1 MKITDENREQ
11 MTEIIKNKAI
21 KTVFQPIVSLKN
33 GSVFGYE
40 AFSRITLK
48 KCSFS
53 ISEAFDIAREMK
65 CLWDF
70 ELLCRKSSVKSAA
83 DKPQNAKLFLNLN
96 PDIIRCRDF
105 RSGITVE
112 KLEKN
117 DLDYGDIV
125 FEAAEGCA
133 LRDMELFKS
142 ALNNYREQGYGV
154 AVSNVCSGYSG
165 INRILEV
172 DPQYIKIDA
181 GMVRDIERDE
191 MKRSFVSALS
201 QFARDIGIPVI
212 AQGVE
217 RYEEL
222 KTLIEL
228 KINYAQGYYLAK
240 PNEKFEKLSQGVR
253 KQIINLSN
261 ELNKAR
267 FTPSYLSTVKELC
280 SKKPM
285 LSPNAMLTEV
295 YEIMNDPNV
304 TETAIVDDNGKFMG
318 VLTKRQVLSA
328 LSGMYGYNLNMRK
341 SVGEVMDTSC
351 LTVTIDTPVETAS
364 KMAMARCQPYIYD
377 SLPVVDGFTQEY
389 CGFVSI
395 KDLLL
400 TSVNIQVKRAADCNP
415 LTGLPGNIVID
426 QKVENLIGNS
436 QPFAII
442 YFDLD
447 NFKAYNDAYGFTN
460 GDLMIKAVADTLV
473 EFCGDGDFCG
483 HIGGDDFVVITSGDR
498 TESFCRDA
506 FSQFTRKTRELYSED
521 DRNRGYIVSK
531 NRSGF
536 VEEFPLATLSAA
548 AITNRERSYDSIKE
562 LSLVIA
568 HTKKL
573 AKQSVGNSLVIV

>member
-1 MKITDENREQ
+1 MMITDDIRDQ
-11 MTEIIKNKAI
+11 MTEIIKSKAI
-21 KTVFQPIVSLKN
+21 RTVFQPVVSLKN
-33 GSVFGYE
+33 GSVFAYE

-65 CLWDF
+65 CLWAF
-70 ELLCRKSSVKSAA
+70 ELLCRKISVKMAA
-83 DKPQNAKLFLNLN
+83 DKPQNAKLFLNLD
-96 PDIIRCRDF
+96 PDIVRDPEF

-117 DLDYGDIV
+117 DIDYSDIV
-125 FEAAEGCA
+125 FEAAERWA
-133 LRDMELFKS
+133 VNDMELIKS
-142 ALNNYREQGYGV
+142 ALKNYRGQGYGV

-181 GMVRDIERDE
+181 EMIRDIEKDE
-191 MKRSFVSALS
+191 MKRSFVSALA
-201 QFARDIGIPVI
+201 QFAGDLGIPLI

-217 RYEEL
+217 SYEQL

-228 KINYAQGYYLAK
+228 KIDYAQGFYLSK
-240 PNEKFEKLSQGVR
+240 PSEKFEKTSQEVK

-261 ELNKAR
+261 ELNKAK
-267 FTPSYLSTVKELC
+267 FTPSYLSTVKDLC

-285 LSPNAMLTEV
+285 LSPNAMFNEV

-304 TETAIVDDNGKFMG
+304 TETAIVDDNGKFLG

-328 LSGMYGYNLNMRK
+328 LSGMYGYTLNMRK
-341 SVGEVMDTSC
+341 SAGEVMDASC
-351 LTVTIDTPVETAS
+351 LTVTEDTPVETAS

-377 SLPVVDGFTQEY
+377 SLPVIDGQTREY
-389 CGFVSI
+389 RGFVSI

-400 TSVNIQVKRAADCNP
+400 ASVNIQVRRAADCNP

-426 QKVENLIGNS
+426 EKVAKLIGS
-436 QPFAII
+436 IEPFAII

-460 GDLMIKAVADTLV
+460 GDLMIKAVADTLT
-473 EFCGDGDFCG
+473 EFCCVGDFCG
-483 HIGGDDFVVITSGDR
+483 HIGGDDFVVITNGDR
-498 TESFCRDA
+498 TESFCQDA
-506 FSQFTRKTRELYSED
+506 FRQFTNRSRDLYSED

-531 NRSGF
+531 NRIGF
-536 VEEFPLATLSAA
+536 VEQFPLATLSAA
-548 AITNRERSYDSIKE
+548 AITNREHSFESIKE
-562 LSLVIA
+562 LSIVIA
-568 HTKKL
+568 KTKKL
-573 AKQSVGNSLVIV
+573 AKQRNGNSLVIV

>member
-1 MKITDENREQ
+1 MMITDEIRNQ
-11 MTEIIKNKAI
+11 MTEIIKSKAI
-21 KTVFQPIVSLKN
+21 KAVFQPIVTLKN

-48 KCSFS
+48 KCSFN
-53 ISEAFDIAREMK
+53 ISDAFDIAREMK
-65 CLWDF
+65 CLLAF
-70 ELLCRKSSVKSAA
+70 ELLCRKLSVKMAV
-83 DKPQNAKLFLNLN
+83 DKPQNTKLFLNLD
-96 PDIIRCRDF
+96 PDIVLDPEF

-112 KLEKN
+112 KLEKKEIN
-117 DLDYGDIV
+117 YGDII
-125 FEAAEGCA
+125 FEAAESWA
-133 LRDMELFKS
+133 VSDIELFKS
-142 ALNNYREQGYGV
+142 ALKKYRGQGYGV

-165 INRILEV
+165 INRILDI

-181 GMVRDIERDE
+181 EMIRDIEKDE
-191 MKRSFVSALS
+191 MKRSFVSALA
-201 QFARDIGIPVI
+201 QFAGDLGIPLI

-217 RYEEL
+217 SYNQL

-228 KINYAQGYYLAK
+228 KIDYAQGFYLAK
-240 PNEKFEKLSQGVR
+240 PSEKFEKISQDVK

-261 ELNKAR
+261 EHNRAR

-280 SKKPM
+280 SKKPV
-285 LSPNAMLTEV
+285 LSPDAKFSEA
-295 YEIMNDPNV
+295 YEIMNDPNA
-304 TETAIVDDNGKFMG
+304 TETAIVEENGKFLG

-328 LSGMYGYNLNMRK
+328 LSGMYGYNLNFRK

-351 LTVTIDTPVETAS
+351 LIVTEDTPVETAS
-364 KMAMARCQPYIYD
+364 KMAMARCHPYIYD
-377 SLPVVDGFTQEY
+377 SLPVVDSETQEY
-389 CGFVSI
+389 RGFVSI

-400 TSVNIQVKRAADCNP
+400 ASVNIQVKRAADCNP

-426 QKVENLIGNS
+426 EKVEKLIGS
-436 QPFAII
+436 REPFAII

-460 GDLMIKAVADTLV
+460 GDQMIKVVADTLTQ
-473 EFCGDGDFCG
+473 FCCEGDFCG
-483 HIGGDDFVVITSGDR
+483 HIGGDDFVVITRGDR

-506 FSQFTRKTRELYSED
+506 FSQFSRKLRELYSED

-548 AITNRERSYDSIKE
+548 AITNREHSFDSIKE
-562 LSLVIA
+562 LSLIIA
-568 HTKKL
+568 KTKKL
-573 AKQSVGNSLVIV
+573 AKQSAGNSLVIV

>member
-1 MKITDENREQ
+1 MMITDEIRNQ
-11 MTEIIKNKAI
+11 MTEIIKSKAI
-21 KTVFQPIVSLKN
+21 KAVFQPIVSLKN

-40 AFSRITLK
+40 AFSKITLK
-48 KCSFS
+48 KCSFN

-65 CLWDF
+65 RLWAF
-70 ELLCRKSSVKSAA
+70 ELLCRKLSVKMAV
-83 DKPQNAKLFLNLN
+83 DKPQNTKLFLNLD
-96 PDIIRCRDF
+96 PDIVLDPEF

-117 DLDYGDIV
+117 EINYGDII
-125 FEAAEGCA
+125 FEAAESWA
-133 LRDMELFKS
+133 VSDIELFKS
-142 ALNNYREQGYGV
+142 AFKKYRGQGYGV

-165 INRILEV
+165 INRILDV

-181 GMVRDIERDE
+181 EIIRDIEKDE
-191 MKRSFVSALS
+191 MKRSFVSALA
-201 QFARDIGIPVI
+201 QFAGDLGIPLI

-217 RYEEL
+217 SYKQL

-228 KINYAQGYYLAK
+228 KIDYAQGYFLAK
-240 PNEKFEKLSQGVR
+240 PSEKFEKISQEVK

-261 ELNKAR
+261 ELNKAK

-280 SKKPM
+280 SKKPI
-285 LSPNAMLTEV
+285 LSPDAKFSEV
-295 YEIMNDPNV
+295 YEIMNDPNA
-304 TETAIVDDNGKFMG
+304 TETAIVEDNGKFLG

-328 LSGMYGYNLNMRK
+328 LSGMYGYNLNIRK

-351 LTVTIDTPVETAS
+351 LTVTEDTPVETAS

-377 SLPVVDGFTQEY
+377 SLPVVEGQTGEY
-389 CGFVSI
+389 RGFVSI

-400 TSVNIQVKRAADCNP
+400 ASVNIQVRRAADCNP

-426 QKVENLIGNS
+426 EKVETLIGS
-436 QPFAII
+436 REPFAII

-460 GDLMIKAVADTLV
+460 GDQMIKVVADTLTH
-473 EFCGDGDFCG
+473 FCCKGDFCG

-506 FSQFTRKTRELYSED
+506 FSQFSIKSRELYSED

-548 AITNRERSYDSIKE
+548 AITNREHSFESIKE
-562 LSLVIA
+562 LSIVIA
-568 HTKKL
+568 KTKKL
-573 AKQSVGNSLVIV
+573 AKQSAGNSLVIV

>member
-1 MKITDENREQ
+1 MMITDEIRNQ
-11 MTEIIKNKAI
+11 MTEIIKSKAI
-21 KTVFQPIVSLKN
+21 KAVFQPIVSLKN

-48 KCSFS
+48 KCSFN

-65 CLWDF
+65 CLWAF
-70 ELLCRKSSVKSAA
+70 ELLCRKLSVKMAV
-83 DKPQNAKLFLNLN
+83 DKPQNTKLFLNLD
-96 PDIIRCRDF
+96 PDIVLDPEF

-117 DLDYGDIV
+117 EINYGDII
-125 FEAAEGCA
+125 FEAAESWA
-133 LRDMELFKS
+133 VSDIELFKS
-142 ALNNYREQGYGV
+142 AFKKYRGQGYGV

-165 INRILEV
+165 INRILDV

-181 GMVRDIERDE
+181 EIIRDIEKDE
-191 MKRSFVSALS
+191 MKRSFVSALA
-201 QFARDIGIPVI
+201 QFAGDLGIPLI

-217 RYEEL
+217 SYKQL

-228 KINYAQGYYLAK
+228 KIDYAQGYFLAK
-240 PNEKFEKLSQGVR
+240 PSEKFEKISQEVK

-261 ELNKAR
+261 ELNKAK

-280 SKKPM
+280 SKKPI
-285 LSPNAMLTEV
+285 LSPDAKFSEV
-295 YEIMNDPNV
+295 YEIMNDPNA
-304 TETAIVDDNGKFMG
+304 TETAIVEDNGKFLG

-328 LSGMYGYNLNMRK
+328 LSGMYGYNLNIRK

-351 LTVTIDTPVETAS
+351 LTVTEDTPVETAS

-377 SLPVVDGFTQEY
+377 SLPVVEGQTGEY
-389 CGFVSI
+389 RGFVSI

-400 TSVNIQVKRAADCNP
+400 ASVNIQVRRAADCNP

-426 QKVENLIGNS
+426 EKVETLIGS
-436 QPFAII
+436 REPFAII

-460 GDLMIKAVADTLV
+460 GDQMIKVVADTLTQ
-473 EFCGDGDFCG
+473 FCCEGDFCG

-506 FSQFTRKTRELYSED
+506 FSQFSIKSRELYSED

-548 AITNRERSYDSIKE
+548 AITNREHSFESIKE
-562 LSLVIA
+562 LSIVIA
-568 HTKKL
+568 KTKKL
-573 AKQSVGNSLVIV
+573 AKQSAGNSLVIV